1 MAADEARREPD
12 RPVPGEPE
20 ASDAPDAQASPDG
33 AGALGAAVAASV
45 AVGRAID
52 EAGVGATTSAEPAQ
66 APGRTIRAVDR
77 ERPFWREE
85 AWVLVAAGL
94 LWLAW
99 GADAGWLP
107 FLLSAPAG
115 LLLTASGV
123 SNLLWPG
130 DPRQR
135 HFGALG
141 AFAGLI
147 VGPFSILWAGWT
159 GGLALWLLS
168 FASAWAAGRLAL
180 RLQEPWPDVPLPA
193 HRLRTSLEVAVD
205 CAVLAQMSVTAP
217 ARALRGNSARVAGEV
232 KEALA
237 LYRER
242 GWIDAPERYHRTPPP
257 LEKVELRRRRA
268 RGIPFEHLSFESGY
282 EPHEDEPGR
291 ERWLSYAPCRTAHAW
306 VLRHGE
312 DGGGRPWLVCIH
324 GYQMGTPLV
333 DLGAFRPEW
342 LHRKLGLNLVLPV
355 LPMHGPRRIRRVSG
369 DGFLSGELLDTVH
382 ALAQTAWDVRRI
394 VSWVRAQGGDRIGV
408 YGLSLGGYSTA
419 LVASLEPGF
428 EVAIAG
434 IPATDFARLSW
445 KHGPADS
452 LRRAEEAGIGLGE
465 TTDLKKVVS
474 PLVLRPKL
482 PRERRYVFG
491 GSADQLV
498 PPDLVRD
505 LWLHWERP
513 AMHWYPGAHCTFGLH
528 GPVRRFI
535 ESALAESGLT
545 R

>member
-1 MAADEARREPD
+1 MGSDEAKRD
-12 RPVPGEPE
+12 E
-20 ASDAPDAQASPDG
+20 AAEADG

-45 AVGRAID
+45 AVGTALD
-52 EAGVGATTSAEPAQ
+52 EASAAGAPANEPAR
-66 APGRTIRAVDR
+66 APGRPMRAIDR
-77 ERPFWREE
+77 ERPFWLEE
-85 AWVLVAAGL
+85 AWALVAAGL

-99 GADAGWLP
+99 GAGGGWLP
-107 FLLSAPAG
+107 FLVSAPAG

-141 AFAGLI
+141 AFAGL
-147 VGPFSILWAGWT
+147 VAAPLAVLWAGWS
-159 GGLALWLLS
+159 GGLALAALS
-168 FASAWAAGRLAL
+168 FASAWAVGRLGL
-180 RLQEPWPDVPLPA
+180 RLQEPWREVPQPA
-193 HRLRTSLEVAVD
+193 HTLRASLEVAVD
-205 CAVLAQMSVTAP
+205 CAVLSQMSVTAP

-232 KEALA
+232 RDALA
-237 LYRER
+237 LYQER
-242 GWIDAPERYHRTPPP
+242 GWIETPERYHRTPPP
-257 LEKVELRRRRA
+257 LEKPDLRRRRT
-268 RGIPFEHLSFESGY
+268 RGIAYEHLSFESGY
-282 EPHEDEPGR
+282 EPHQGEPGR
-291 ERWLSYAPCRTAHAW
+291 ERWLSYGPCRTAHAW
-306 VLRHGE
+306 VVRHGE
-312 DGGGRPWLVCIH
+312 DGAGRPWLVCIH

-342 LHRKLGLNLVLPV
+342 LHRRLGLNLVLPV
-355 LPMHGPRRIRRVSG
+355 LPIHGPRKIRRVSG
-369 DGFLSGELLDTVH
+369 DGFLAGELLDTVH
-382 ALAQTAWDVRRI
+382 ALAQTAWDIRRI
-394 VSWVRAQGGDRIGV
+394 VSWVRAQGAAKIGV

-428 EVAIAG
+428 ECAIAG

-452 LRRAEEAGIGLGE
+452 LRRAEEAGVGLGE
-465 TTDLKKVVS
+465 TINLKKVVS
-474 PLVLRPKL
+474 PLVLRPQL

-528 GPVRRFI
+528 RPVRRFI
-535 ESALAESGLT
+535 DDALRSSGLVA
-545 R
+545 

>member
-1 MAADEARREPD
+1 MSSH
-12 RPVPGEPE
+12 GTT
-20 ASDAPDAQASPDG
+20 
-33 AGALGAAVAASV
+33 AGPMRGL
-45 AVGRAID
+45 
-52 EAGVGATTSAEPAQ
+52 
-66 APGRTIRAVDR
+66 DR

-85 AWVLVAAGL
+85 AWLLVATGL

-99 GADAGWLP
+99 GAGAGWLGFANAAVP
-107 FLLSAPAG
+107 G

-141 AFAGLI
+141 AFAGMVLAL
-147 VGPFSILWAGWT
+147 PAMLWAGLA
-159 GGLALWLLS
+159 GGLALLGLS
-168 FASAWAAGRLAL
+168 LASAWAVGRLGL
-180 RLQEPWPDVPLPA
+180 RLQGPWEEVPHPA
-193 HRLRTSLEVAVD
+193 HTLRAALEVAVD
-205 CAVLAQMSVTAP
+205 SAVLSQMTLTAP
-217 ARALRGNSARVAGEV
+217 ARALRGNSQRVAAEV
-232 KEALA
+232 REALTQFT
-237 LYRER
+237 ER
-242 GWIDAPERYHRTPPP
+242 GWVADPASYHVTPPP
-257 LEKVELRRRRA
+257 LEKAELRRRSA
-268 RGIPFEHLSFESGY
+268 RGIAFEHLTFESGY
-282 EPHEDEPGR
+282 EPHEGEPGR
-291 ERWLSYAPCRTAHAW
+291 ERWLSYAACRTAHVW

-324 GYQMGTPLV
+324 GYQMGMPLV

-342 LHRKLGLNLVLPV
+342 LHRRLGLNLVLPV
-355 LPMHGPRRIRRVSG
+355 LPIHGPRRIRRMSG
-369 DGFLSGELLDTVH
+369 DGFLSGEMLDTVH
-382 ALAQTAWDVRRI
+382 ALAQTAWDIRRL
-394 VSWVRAQGGDRIGV
+394 VSWVRAQGADRIGV

-428 EVAIAG
+428 ACAIAG

-445 KHGPADS
+445 KHGPPDS

-465 TTDLKKVVS
+465 TSDLVKVVS
-474 PLVLRPKL
+474 PLVLRPQV
-482 PRERRYVFG
+482 PHERRFVFG

-528 GPVRRFI
+528 APVRRFV
-535 ESALAESGLT
+535 EDALRTSRLVD
-545 R
+545 